1 MEDIKISFVIPCY
14 RSEKTVEKVVD
25 EIEETVPKRPGYDYE
40 IILVNDGSPDNVWDV
55 IKARS
60 EKDPKVTG
68 INLAK
73 NFGQHSALLA
83 GYNHCT
89 GDYVISLDDDGQT
102 PADEMYSLVDE
113 LEKGFDIVYASYGEV
128 HQTLF
133 RRIGSKFA
141 KMMSDYMFDIHGDDR
156 QGSSYYIARKFVI
169 DEMIKYK
176 NPYPYM
182 AGLILRTTRNMSYV
196 HVTHRDRMEGKHL
209 YVPYTCQDCVT
220 FFI

>member
-89 GDYVISLDDDGQT
+89 AILHPKEVQHLHQ
-102 PADEMYSLVDE
+102 
-113 LEKGFDIVYASYGEV
+113 KGSRCLAV
-128 HQTLF
+128 L
-133 RRIGSKFA
+133 
-141 KMMSDYMFDIHGDDR
+141 
-156 QGSSYYIARKFVI
+156 
-169 DEMIKYK
+169 
-176 NPYPYM
+176 
-182 AGLILRTTRNMSYV
+182 
-196 HVTHRDRMEGKHL
+196 
-209 YVPYTCQDCVT
+209 
-220 FFI
+220 